1 MNRQTMKFGAI
12 LCLVAM
18 ISFSIWPVWQY
29 LYMRSASAGLKRRTE
44 ALVEKQ
50 PQLKVAWKIALLD
63 GVLTPDEAQEI
74 IEGAGEKIEPQ
85 R

>member
-18 ISFSIWPVWQY
+18 ASFSIWPVWQY
-29 LYMRSASAGLKRRTE
+29 LYMKSASAELKRRAE
-44 ALVEKQ
+44 ALAEKQ

-63 GVLTPDEAQEI
+63 GVLTPDEAKEI
-74 IEGAGEKIEPQ
+74 IEGAGEKMEPQ
-85 R
+85 Q

>member
-1 MNRQTMKFGAI
+1 MNRQMMKFGAI

-18 ISFSIWPVWQY
+18 VAFCIWPVWQY
-29 LYMRSASAGLKRRTE
+29 LSVRIASAELQRRTE

-63 GVLTPDEAQEI
+63 GVLTQQEAKEI
-74 IEGAGEKIEPQ
+74 IEGAGEKMEPQ
-85 R
+85 